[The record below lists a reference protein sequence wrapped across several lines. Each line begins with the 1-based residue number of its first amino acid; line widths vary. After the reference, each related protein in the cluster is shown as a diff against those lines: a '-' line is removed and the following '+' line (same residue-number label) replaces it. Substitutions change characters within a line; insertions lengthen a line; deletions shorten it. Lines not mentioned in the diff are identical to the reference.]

1 MRKKI
6 YTSMHRTFFA
16 VFFNVFLR
24 EAFLKLSCVIISCTL
39 MVFFA
44 FASGNEDGQ
53 QLALCRCAVRQMMHD
68 KKGLKG
74 KKSKGHQI
82 LFSYQLFYM
91 CNT

>member
-1 MRKKI
+1 
-6 YTSMHRTFFA
+6 
-16 VFFNVFLR
+16 
-24 EAFLKLSCVIISCTL
+24 